1 MFLFPFPARSRPHA
15 AAEAAERPA
24 QKMPRAEG
32 RTLAAGPVGQGHRG
46 APAQKMLR
54 AEGRTLAAGPV
65 GQGHRGAAC
74 TQRTRAAGQTV
85 RSGSPTSGW
94 ISSQRTR
101 AAGQA
106 VRRRPIAEKEE
117 RRCGRASIF
126 KEKSEQALY
135 RLLRCGGSGGIR
147 THGPFYR
154 ITRFRVEAV
163 MTTSIR
169 FHQTLRG
176 IFHHN
181 AK

>member
-15 AAEAAERPA
+15 AAEAAER
-24 QKMPRAEG
+24 
-32 RTLAAGPVGQGHRG
+32 
-46 APAQKMLR
+46 PAQKMLR

-106 VRRRPIAEKEE
+106 VRRRPFAEKEE

-169 FHQTLRG
+169 LHIRRMFISNIMQDIL
-176 IFHHN
+176 
-181 AK
+181 

>member
-1 MFLFPFPARSRPHA
+1 MSVLFSYCLIGSYLRPPFVLVSLPCPLPPAR
-15 AAEAAERPA
+15 
-24 QKMPRAEG
+24 
-32 RTLAAGPVGQGHRG
+32 RG
-46 APAQKMLR
+46 
-54 AEGRTLAAGPV
+54 GS
-65 GQGHRGAAC
+65 RGAAC
-74 TQRTRAAGQTV
+74 TKDAACRGENACGWTGGPRPS
-85 RSGSPTSGW
+85 RSGLHPKDTRGRADSAKWFADLRW

-106 VRRRPIAEKEE
+106 VRRRPFAEKEE